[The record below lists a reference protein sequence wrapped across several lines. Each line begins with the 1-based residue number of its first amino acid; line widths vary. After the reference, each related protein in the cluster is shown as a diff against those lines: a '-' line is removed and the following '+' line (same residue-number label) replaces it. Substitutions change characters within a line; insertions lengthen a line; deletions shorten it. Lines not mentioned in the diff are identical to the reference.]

1 MTYTD
6 FPPFFETVRQAM
18 LLNESIFE
26 TIQTVPGGL
35 WIAWIIVFVAGVS
48 EALGQSIVLF
58 INRVTPRRF
67 GLALFAS
74 AFSHVIVYLFWTAT
88 IWAIGRYVFERPEP
102 IYNVA
107 AFVGVAYAP
116 RLLSFF
122 ILTPFLGNMF
132 SLLLSIWSL
141 YVTIVAIGIGF
152 ELSLGQA
159 AVTSG
164 LGWVVI
170 QVWYRT
176 LGKPLY
182 KIGQWLEN
190 RVAGVPLKLTLQ
202 DVSALRRPVPLLWQE
217 WKEQLEQRVVH
228 LSSASRPNGRLA
240 NGTLS
245 GRPIRPAANGHG
257 DGV

>member
-6 FPPFFETVRQAM
+6 FPPFFETVRHAM

-26 TIQTVPGGL
+26 MIQTVQGGL
-35 WIAWIIVFVAGVS
+35 WIAWIIVLVAGVS

-58 INRVTPRRF
+58 MNHVTPRRF

-74 AFSHVIVYLFWTAT
+74 AFSHVIGYLFWTAT
-88 IWAIGRYVFERPEP
+88 IWAIGRYVFERPAP

-107 AFVGVAYAP
+107 AFVGLAYAP

-141 YVTIVAIGIGF
+141 YVTIVAIGVGF
-152 ELSLGQA
+152 ELTLWQA
-159 AVTSG
+159 AATSG
-164 LGWVVI
+164 LGWFVI

-182 KIGQWLEN
+182 RIGQWLEN
-190 RVAGVPLKLTLQ
+190 HVAGVPLKLTLR
-202 DVSALRRPVPLLWQE
+202 DVSRLRRPVPALWHE
-217 WKEQLEQRVVH
+217 WKEQLEQRVVQ
-228 LSSASRPNGRLA
+228 LSDVSRSSSLTRGPIASS
-240 NGTLS
+240 T
-245 GRPIRPAANGHG
+245 IRPAANGHG
-257 DGV
+257 KGR